1 MYDDIAQKVLTVDRF
16 ILPAHGI
23 PEPDQENPMNLF
35 KRQLK
40 VEELSFELAHKRYQ
54 KSLSQLISIGRADSL
69 ATSHRYILA
78 WTRLLERAITEQQK
92 IFVKRGNLD
101 PARSKLGYHLV
112 QMPSDKIAALCV
124 VHLMKHLFAKFSS
137 DINSYDIQ
145 YLLDKHDPAKD
156 GEVPGEEIKI
166 PAVKLFQELGKLFDA
181 ELKEGMAQKSN
192 KKSES
197 MMNSQYQQDVNSIES
212 RLLADDHEIGAIDR

>member
-1 MYDDIAQKVLTVDRF
+1 MDAVAAKITRKKEQYNQMINEMYDEIAQKVLTVDQF
-16 ILPAHGI
+16 IMPAHGI
-23 PEPDQENPMNLF
+23 PDPDHENPMNLF

-54 KSLSQLISIGRADSL
+54 KSLGQLISIGRADTL
-69 ATSHRYILA
+69 ATSHRYIIG
-78 WTRLLERAITEQQK
+78 WTRTLERAITEQQR

-101 PARSKLGYHLV
+101 PSRSKLGYHLV

-124 VHLMKHLFAKFSS
+124 IHLMKHLFAKFST

-145 YLLDKHDPAKD
+145 YLLDKHDATKE

-181 ELKEGMAQKSN
+181 ELKESMA
-192 KKSES
+192 
-197 MMNSQYQQDVNSIES
+197 
-212 RLLADDHEIGAIDR
+212 